1 MKNFP
6 LIIVI
11 IFLFFIGAWPL
22 ALALSI
28 FLFFKIKNNREKQE
42 PPIQTIEALKKENE
56 VLRKELGEQAVRHA
70 LDKVENRE
78 KNP

>member
-28 FLFFKIKNNREKQE
+28 LLFFKIKNNREKQE
-42 PPIQTIEALKKENE
+42 PPIQTIEALKKESE